1 MVRGAEGREAGSA
14 QDRLQHRR
22 EIPMTARPPASQML
36 RRLVTV
42 AVIAG
47 WISALAV
54 PPVLLLR
61 ARQAWLER
69 LDRPEEQTRWDEFRR
84 DMVRQTGRE
93 GPVQRKVPRSAE
105 PPARVWLRDHAS
117 LAVTAWILFVGVL
130 GGVFSL
136 LVAGVMRGDG
146 RPSLAQ
152 DQPGRE
158 GDHDE
163 QDQRD
168 AENTK
173 Q

>member
-1 MVRGAEGREAGSA
+1 
-14 QDRLQHRR
+14 
-22 EIPMTARPPASQML
+22 ML

-93 GPVQRKVPRSAE
+93 GPVQRKVPKSAE